1 MMMMMIMVML
11 MMMVMT
17 VAPAAA
23 IWEEGLHDRTW
34 QVSTKRAPT
43 HFTSF
48 HGAIIIIRHHNQ
60 LHLRA
65 MSSSRGNS
73 RAFRIQTWALRLN
86 ISLLWSR
93 SFSYLVDCNSTLL
106 NSVKGER
113 KSGGGR
119 DSRKECGVSNLFVSY
134 WVTTVF
140 VKGSP
145 LEFVICGGHLPPP
158 ISLSETVWPLKKQI
172 SMNHN
177 FKKVKVP

>member
-1 MMMMMIMVML
+1 MM
-11 MMMVMT
+11 

-48 HGAIIIIRHHNQ
+48 HGAVIIIRHHNQ
-60 LHLRA
+60 LHFRT
-65 MSSSRGNS
+65 MSSSRENS

-93 SFSYLVDCNSTLL
+93 SFSYLVDCNSALL

-134 WVTTVF
+134 QVTTVF

-145 LEFVICGGHLPPP
+145 LEFVICGGHFFVG
-158 ISLSETVWPLKKQI
+158 ISLTSQKAIPMKHK
-172 SMNHN
+172 

>member
-11 MMMVMT
+11 MMMVMM

-48 HGAIIIIRHHNQ
+48 HGAIIIIRHQ
-60 LHLRA
+60 LHFRA
-65 MSSSRGNS
+65 MSLSRENS
-73 RAFRIQTWALRLN
+73 RAFRLN
-86 ISLLWSR
+86 IPLLWSR
-93 SFSYLVDCNSTLL
+93 SFSYLVDCNSALL

-145 LEFVICGGHLPPP
+145 LEFVCWIYLLPP
-158 ISLSETVWPLKKQI
+158 ILSLDQFLS
-172 SMNHN
+172 
-177 FKKVKVP
+177 FVKS